1 MAKFIPAEF
10 VEKLEYDFTEYGG
23 KTGEIREPST
33 GQVNTFFRRMKAMFK
48 EVKALRQLAEDD
60 DLKIEE
66 MSDEQM
72 TDIMDKVDEATDA
85 ASELQLRTIENL
97 AELCGAK
104 WEGEDDERKLVGGS
118 PTYDELLEL
127 PYRVLQAFSRW
138 LVGELQAKRETP
150 GTKP

>member
-10 VEKLEYDFTEYGG
+10 VEKLEYDFTDYGG
-23 KTGEIREPST
+23 KAGEISEPST

-48 EVKALRQLAEDD
+48 EVKSLQKLAERD
-60 DLKIEE
+60 DLNVEE
-66 MSDEQM
+66 MSEEQM
-72 TDIMDKVDEATDA
+72 SALMDKVDEAADA
-85 ASELQLRTIENL
+85 ASEIQQRTMENL

-118 PTYDELLEL
+118 PTLGELEQL

-138 LVGELQAKRETP
+138 LIAELQAKRETP
-150 GTKP
+150 GTTR